1 MDDIVGEETLV
12 PGQSLWGLSL
22 FYMRFGWAD
31 RHIFD
36 KAGHSR
42 WIEGGFLK
50 IPHAVGLIFLHAFLL
65 DLQNLLFRVC
75 EMHFPV
81 DEHIEAITDI
91 MHLVN
96 ILARHASLVLDQTTD
111 LQQSLE
117 VLRNVLEVRLNLQQI
132 SNGSAFFLV
141 PRERWTR
148 G

>member
-1 MDDIVGEETLV
+1 
-12 PGQSLWGLSL
+12 
-22 FYMRFGWAD
+22 
-31 RHIFD
+31 
-36 KAGHSR
+36 
-42 WIEGGFLK
+42 
-50 IPHAVGLIFLHAFLL
+50 
-65 DLQNLLFRVC
+65 
-75 EMHFPV
+75 MHFSV

-96 ILARHASLVLDQTTD
+96 LLARHTSLVLDPTTD
-111 LQQSLE
+111 LQQSLK